1 LINLR
6 IMKTK
11 LTISG
16 LALAIIGLLS
26 SAAPLQAATDRS
38 HAVATPAKEAQGI
51 VQAMKRQFDKPQSP
65 LKVAPVVVEGDWAL
79 AGWLQD
85 ARGGR
90 ALLQKRH
97 GHWVIVVCGGDG
109 LRQADALV
117 YTGMTAD
124 MATALAKKL
133 NVAENRLPADT
144 LKQFASFE
152 GMLRV
157 DGDAGHGAGHGG
169 QGVQHKH

>member
-1 LINLR
+1 
-6 IMKTK
+6 MKTK

-97 GHWVIVVCGGDG
+97 GHWVIGDCGLWRRWFATGRCTGAHRHDRRHGHCTGEKAECGRKPTASRHLEAVCFFRGH
-109 LRQADALV
+109 
-117 YTGMTAD
+117 
-124 MATALAKKL
+124 
-133 NVAENRLPADT
+133 VARGRRCGSWRGPW
-144 LKQFASFE
+144 
-152 GMLRV
+152 
-157 DGDAGHGAGHGG
+157 GAR
-169 QGVQHKH
+169 GVQHKH